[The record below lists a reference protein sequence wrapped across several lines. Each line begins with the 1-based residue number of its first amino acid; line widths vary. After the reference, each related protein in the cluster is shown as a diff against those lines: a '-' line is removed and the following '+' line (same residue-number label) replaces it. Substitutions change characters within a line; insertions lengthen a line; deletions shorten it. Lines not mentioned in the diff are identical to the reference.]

1 VAGPNIDAMQS
12 REIPTSE
19 ARWLIAGH
27 PSANPDDVAA
37 LFQGNYQSYEITT
50 TDHQLEHV
58 LIGIDACALVVNA
71 KTGVSP
77 AMIEFWNHISERQFP
92 RLLIVNGLELSE
104 IDFDDIVMI
113 ANRVL
118 EPVVTPFLVLHDE
131 LGEPIGLISLATNQV
146 HDYSA
151 MTIKEYPADDELL
164 NLITDF
170 RTEYLEQ
177 IEGLDE
183 DSFRAGLLVPA
194 IPLVQF
200 RGIGRSEL
208 NYYFEQ
214 ITKL

>member
-1 VAGPNIDAMQS
+1 
-12 REIPTSE
+12 
-19 ARWLIAGH
+19 
-27 PSANPDDVAA
+27 
-37 LFQGNYQSYEITT
+37 
-50 TDHQLEHV
+50 
-58 LIGIDACALVVNA
+58 
-71 KTGVSP
+71 
-77 AMIEFWNHISERQFP
+77 MIEFWTHISERQFP
-92 RLLIVNGLELSE
+92 RLLIVNGLELSD

-118 EPVVTPFLVLHDE
+118 EPVVTPYLVLHDE
-131 LGEPIGLISLATNQV
+131 IGEPIGLISLVTNQV

-194 IPLVQF
+194 IPLVQS

>member
-1 VAGPNIDAMQS
+1 
-12 REIPTSE
+12 
-19 ARWLIAGH
+19 
-27 PSANPDDVAA
+27 
-37 LFQGNYQSYEITT
+37 
-50 TDHQLEHV
+50 
-58 LIGIDACALVVNA
+58 
-71 KTGVSP
+71 
-77 AMIEFWNHISERQFP
+77 MIEFWNHISERQFP
-92 RLLIVNGLELSE
+92 RLLIVNGLELSD

-118 EPVVTPFLVLHDE
+118 EPVVTPYLVLHDE
-131 LGEPIGLISLATNQV
+131 IGEPIGLISLVTNQV